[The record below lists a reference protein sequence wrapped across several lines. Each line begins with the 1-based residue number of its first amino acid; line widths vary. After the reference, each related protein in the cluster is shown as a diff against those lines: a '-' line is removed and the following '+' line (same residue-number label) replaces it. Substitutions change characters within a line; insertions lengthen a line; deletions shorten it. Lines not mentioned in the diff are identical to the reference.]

1 VPPVALEAVLA
12 GFLAPWAFFF
22 FGSVI
27 EAFFV
32 FFASVIEVVAAWVLF
47 SSVPGVST
55 IFIIRKL
62 LYLVSQTSTYILEI
76 TSNKKARW
84 LLLWGMK

>member
-22 FGSVI
+22 FFASVVEAFFASVVEAFFASVV

-32 FFASVIEVVAAWVLF
+32 FFA
-47 SSVPGVST
+47 
-55 IFIIRKL
+55 
-62 LYLVSQTSTYILEI
+62 
-76 TSNKKARW
+76 
-84 LLLWGMK
+84 